1 MHDLWNMM
9 PDGWSITPTCEGWT
23 IRDDDDDVVAT
34 GPDMA
39 EVKRILTIEFALQQ
53 AFAAIQLA
61 QAMPVTPEA

>member
-1 MHDLWNMM
+1 MQDLWNMM
-9 PDGWSITPTCEGWT
+9 PEGWSITPTHEGWT

-34 GPDMA
+34 GPDMD